1 MGGVAGMS
9 LFLSSS
15 MGGAASSL
23 LSSMGGAASSLLS
36 SMGGPART
44 SLSSSM
50 GDDARMSLSMGGA
63 ARMSCCSCGS
73 GVGGVLLLLLL
84 LLCGGG
90 NEDMIKCG
98 RKGIT
103 ILSTMVV
110 SFFLPP
116 VASRSVTEAMPTCWW
131 HHENYMKRVENFLLC
146 NVIKK
151 GFHVT
156 KIPSLS
162 ENSA

>member
-50 GDDARMSLSMGGA
+50 GDDVRMSLSMGGA

-73 GVGGVLLLLLL
+73 GVGGVLLLLL